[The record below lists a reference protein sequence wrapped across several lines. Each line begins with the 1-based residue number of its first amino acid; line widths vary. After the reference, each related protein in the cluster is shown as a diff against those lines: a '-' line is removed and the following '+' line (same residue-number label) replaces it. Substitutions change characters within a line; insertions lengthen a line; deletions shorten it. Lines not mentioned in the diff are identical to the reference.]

1 MLQNILK
8 LQSFAKYLRQTLPLD
23 FSDPFDLIV
32 LSHSATPEATR
43 IYHVYY

>member
-43 IYHVYY
+43 IYYVCF